1 MKREYPDDSLEKKL
15 EDLSLMR
22 AELRS
27 KKKAYRDSTKT
38 LRESIKGLEA
48 IITDEVLKLGK
59 TVTVGNI
66 RAKYVPTVIIEIK
79 KEECNGK

>member
-1 MKREYPDDSLEKKL
+1 MKREYSDDSLEKKL
-15 EDLSLMR
+15 
-22 AELRS
+22 A

-48 IITDEVLKLGK
+48 IITDEILKLGK

-66 RAKYVPTVIIEIK
+66 RAKYVPTVVIEIK
-79 KEECNGK
+79 KEECNGE